1 MNDSTPKTAKLTW
14 KTILI
19 GWGVYAAYMTLA
31 SYIIR
36 LRLGQQVS
44 WVKVI
49 ANDFSYTVFWVVLT
63 PIVLWIAERFPFERT
78 KIWNRV
84 ALHLGASVVL
94 ALAHKMAHGLFY
106 ALYQYWFE
114 GVQFSWEIQYR
125 NLLLYFDYGIPLYW
139 IMILFKYAYEYY
151 VLYQDRKVRASQLEA
166 QLAQAQLQAL
176 KMQLQP
182 HFLFNTLNAI
192 SVLIQKDPQLAR
204 KTVGRLSDLLRYSL
218 DTIGVQ
224 QVTLRA
230 ELEFL
235 DRYLQ
240 IEQTRF
246 GDRLEVNMR
255 VDPDAMNALVPNMIL
270 QPLVENSIK
279 HGISQQRG
287 PAQIEVSA
295 HRQNGSLTLRV
306 QDNGQGLAESNGN
319 VRDGVGLSSTKAR
332 LQQLYGSDQSFE
344 LVPANGGGVC
354 ATVRI
359 PYITENNSSRVAD
372 EKL

>member
-1 MNDSTPKTAKLTW
+1 MNEANPKATTLTW
-14 KTILI
+14 KTILA
-19 GWGVYAAYMTLA
+19 GWGVYAVYMTIA
-31 SYIIR
+31 SYVVR
-36 LRLGQQVS
+36 LRLGQEVS
-44 WVKVI
+44 WIKVI
-49 ANDFSYTVFWVVLT
+49 TGDLSYTVFWVVLT
-63 PIVLWIAERFPFERT
+63 PLVLWLARRFPFERK

-84 ALHLGASVVL
+84 LVHLGASVVL
-94 ALAHKMAHGLFY
+94 ALLHKAMHGLFY
-106 ALYQYWFE
+106 AMYQHWFE
-114 GVQFSWEIQYR
+114 GVQFSWAIQYR

-139 IMILFKYAYEYY
+139 IVILFTYAYEFY
-151 VLYQDRKVRASQLEA
+151 VLYQDRKLRASQLET
-166 QLAQAQLQAL
+166 QLAQAQLQSL

-204 KTVGRLSDLLRYSL
+204 KTVGRLSDLLRHSL

-235 DRYLQ
+235 ERYLQ

-246 GDRLEVNMR
+246 GDRLEVKMQ

-279 HGISQQRG
+279 HGIAQQRG
-287 PAQIEVSA
+287 PAHIAISA
-295 HRQNGSLTLRV
+295 QRNNGSLTLLV
-306 QDNGQGLAESNGN
+306 QDNGQGLVENGGA

-332 LQQLYGSDQSFE
+332 LQQLYGENQSFE
-344 LVPANGGGVC
+344 LTPVHGGGVC

-359 PYITENNSSRVAD
+359 PFLTEGLAKHGSARIP
-372 EKL
+372 

>member
-270 QPLVENSIK
+270 QPLVENSVK